1 MFALFAS
8 CSTQYSAALRCAAGQ
23 ITIDPKARHH
33 TCCFFVDDACRFCLL
48 VAVAVRDVTLGRF
61 VCTWY
66 RFFYRICVGHTF
78 GMATNKTLYR
88 QFRRLYTCR

>member
-48 VAVAVRDVTLGRF
+48 VAVVLSTKPYMYWSHFLYVLGIAFFTVF
-61 VCTWY
+61 VILGEGGAQCL
-66 RFFYRICVGHTF
+66 H
-78 GMATNKTLYR
+78 A
-88 QFRRLYTCR
+88 